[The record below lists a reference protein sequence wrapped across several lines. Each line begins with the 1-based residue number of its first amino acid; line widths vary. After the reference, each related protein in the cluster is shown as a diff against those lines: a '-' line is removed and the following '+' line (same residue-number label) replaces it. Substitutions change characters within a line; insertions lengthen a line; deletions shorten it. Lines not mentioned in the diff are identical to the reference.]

1 MAKKCEHVLIEKY
14 LDVFYTEFVT
24 LLHNDRDE
32 GNLVSGVPQRYIMRF
47 IASNLNHVN
56 IRCYALCAG
65 REERERESERER
77 EGERGS
83 TLYAQRG
90 VISWVLYPPL
100 PPIRQFSPA
109 LYIMYVLLRCMISKG
124 ER

>member
-24 LLHNDRDE
+24 LLHNDREE
-32 GNLVSGVPQRYIMRF
+32 GNLVLGVPQWYIMRF

-65 REERERESERER
+65 REERERKRKRER
-77 EGERGS
+77 GREGVPYMLREG
-83 TLYAQRG
+83 LYLWYC
-90 VISWVLYPPL
+90 VHLFPL
-100 PPIRQFSPA
+100 
-109 LYIMYVLLRCMISKG
+109 
-124 ER
+124 

>member
-1 MAKKCEHVLIEKY
+1 M
-14 LDVFYTEFVT
+14 FYTEFVT

-32 GNLVSGVPQRYIMRF
+32 GNLVLGVSQWYIMRF

-65 REERERESERER
+65 REEREKVKERER
-77 EGERGS
+77 EGGS

-90 VISWVLYPPL
+90 VISLVLYPPL
-100 PPIRQFSPA
+100 PPIRQFSPT
-109 LYIMYVLLRCMISKG
+109 LCTPMMCDL
-124 ER
+124 

>member
-24 LLHNDRDE
+24 LLHNDREE
-32 GNLVSGVPQRYIMRF
+32 GNLVSGVPQRCIMRF

-65 REERERESERER
+65 REERERERER
-77 EGERGS
+77 DREEGRGYLICSARGYILGTVS
-83 TLYAQRG
+83 T
-90 VISWVLYPPL
+90 S
-100 PPIRQFSPA
+100 SP
-109 LYIMYVLLRCMISKG
+109 YKTVFIHTMYSYDV
-124 ER
+124 

>member
-24 LLHNDRDE
+24 LLHNDREE

-65 REERERESERER
+65 REERERER

-90 VISWVLYPPL
+90 VISMVLYPPL
-100 PPIRQFSPA
+100 PPIRQFSST
-109 LYIMYVLLRCMISKG
+109 LCTTMMYDL
-124 ER
+124 